1 MPLAKGP
8 GTIRRNI
15 SELMGSPIR
24 SQARKKAIN
33 TIAQRRNISRD
44 DALFVNARAIAIN
57 KARQR

>member
-1 MPLAKGP
+1 MPLQKGP
-8 GTIRRNI
+8 GTIRRNV

-33 TIAQRRNISRD
+33 TIAQRRNISRT
-44 DALFVNARAIAIN
+44 DARFVQARAIAIN